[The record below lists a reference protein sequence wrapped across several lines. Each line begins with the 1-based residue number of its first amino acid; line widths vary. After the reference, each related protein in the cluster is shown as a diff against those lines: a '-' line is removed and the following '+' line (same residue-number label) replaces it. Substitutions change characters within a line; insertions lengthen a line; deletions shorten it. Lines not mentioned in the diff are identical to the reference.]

1 MVKFEDVPGIS
12 KETLRALTEVFKF
25 ESASAI
31 QAATL
36 PVTLRGSDVF
46 AKAKTGGGKT
56 LAFLIPALEALRRN
70 PACGVGALIVTPTRE
85 LALQISAE
93 AEQLIKFSPDVEI
106 IAAVGGTSAFHNK
119 AEMGR
124 ALKRSSVIIVGTPGR
139 RAQHQVEAFLMAP
152 TACLLLASPCTR
164 CLPGSSSL
172 LRSYLILFV
181 SATLC

>member
-139 RAQHQVEAFLMAP
+139 RAQHQA
-152 TACLLLASPCTR
+152 
-164 CLPGSSSL
+164 
-172 LRSYLILFV
+172 
-181 SATLC
+181 